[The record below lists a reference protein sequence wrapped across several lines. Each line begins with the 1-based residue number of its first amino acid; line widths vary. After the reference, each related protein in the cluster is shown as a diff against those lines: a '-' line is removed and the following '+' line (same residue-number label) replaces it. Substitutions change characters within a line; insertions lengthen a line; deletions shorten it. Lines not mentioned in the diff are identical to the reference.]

1 MALTRASER
10 VVVSAVLNDDNVPSD
25 FLYGYMPECF
35 DRDRDADME
44 RREYASVGGQGDY
57 AGLETDPRGL
67 VAAARSVLA
76 SEPEDSPKARDA
88 AEALA
93 LLASHGV
100 TAATLTVGRLWGRRS
115 RPPCEDRG
123 RHADGHE
130 RHVGKLDV
138 GPKR

>member
-1 MALTRASER
+1 
-10 VVVSAVLNDDNVPSD
+10 
-25 FLYGYMPECF
+25 MPECF

-100 TAATLTVGRLWGRRS
+100 TAAD
-115 RPPCEDRG
+115 P
-123 RHADGHE
+123 
-130 RHVGKLDV
+130 
-138 GPKR
+138 

>member
-1 MALTRASER
+1 MMLHGVLSDTIVTPAGRQDAQLASVLASEQKSLLVALTRAGER

-76 SEPEDSPKARDA
+76 S
-88 AEALA
+88 
-93 LLASHGV
+93 
-100 TAATLTVGRLWGRRS
+100 
-115 RPPCEDRG
+115 
-123 RHADGHE
+123 
-130 RHVGKLDV
+130 
-138 GPKR
+138 